1 MLNHPR
7 SLRALVIED
16 DPNLRAVLRAVLA
29 EIGWEVVE
37 AANGQLGV
45 AAFAEHQPDLV
56 LIDIMMPVMDGLQV
70 LELIHTDAER
80 RRVPLLI
87 MTALDDIDAM
97 NRAFDLGAL
106 DFLNKPFNI
115 RLLRRRLHAL
125 LQAVEVEHAIR
136 RAKLEWEAT
145 FDIVPEAVFVT
156 NDQGQVIRC
165 NRSAIGLFQTGYAGL
180 IGRTLPALFYGDPPA
195 PATPENP
202 FQRSGFETQFPTLAG
217 WYQVSNHRVAL
228 EGQAAY
234 CVHVV
239 RDVTAQRQ
247 AEQALRESELHNRAL
262 IENLLEGIIL
272 LDGQGVIKFSSPAVD
287 TILGY
292 TAAELLDRPALSLIH
307 PDQLVGEAARV
318 TREARDPNSTAV
330 FETEVRRRDG
340 SYCWVAGTTRNCL
353 EMDGV
358 HAIVVTLQDITERRR
373 TEQSL
378 ALQAQVLENMAEGV
392 SVTDDTGVILF
403 NNLAF
408 EQMFGYERGELLGQ
422 PFAKVDVGG
431 LESGIVGQIAA
442 ELQQRGV
449 WNGETENVRKDGTPL
464 LTANRVSL
472 LRHGGKHYHV
482 GLKTDITEQKQTQA
496 WIMNTQKLADLG
508 TLAAG
513 VAHELNSPLQVIT
526 GVSESLLR
534 RLDQN
539 KLEPDY
545 LRRNLDVVHRNGWR
559 CAEIVRSLHTYA
571 RASGGQ
577 LAPASLNELL
587 RDGLLLMEHQ
597 LASWS
602 HITIQTNFAEDLPPL
617 TCDRNQ
623 ITQVLINLLTNARDA
638 MPDGGSISLTTRFDP
653 AAQALVL
660 QVADTGQGIPEAIR
674 SKIFDP
680 FFTTK
685 AIGKGTGLGLSIV
698 SGIIRANGGAISLE
712 SQEGRGTTFTVQFP
726 VAVPEAALAGAEP
739 VGRFDEAPLAA

>member
-1 MLNHPR
+1 M
-7 SLRALVIED
+7 
-16 DPNLRAVLRAVLA
+16 
-29 EIGWEVVE
+29 
-37 AANGQLGV
+37 
-45 AAFAEHQPDLV
+45 
-56 LIDIMMPVMDGLQV
+56 
-70 LELIHTDAER
+70 
-80 RRVPLLI
+80 
-87 MTALDDIDAM
+87 
-97 NRAFDLGAL
+97 
-106 DFLNKPFNI
+106 
-115 RLLRRRLHAL
+115 
-125 LQAVEVEHAIR
+125 
-136 RAKLEWEAT
+136 
-145 FDIVPEAVFVT
+145 
-156 NDQGQVIRC
+156 
-165 NRSAIGLFQTGYAGL
+165 
-180 IGRTLPALFYGDPPA
+180 
-195 PATPENP
+195 
-202 FQRSGFETQFPTLAG
+202 
-217 WYQVSNHRVAL
+217 
-228 EGQAAY
+228 
-234 CVHVV
+234 
-239 RDVTAQRQ
+239 
-247 AEQALRESELHNRAL
+247 
-262 IENLLEGIIL
+262 
-272 LDGQGVIKFSSPAVD
+272 
-287 TILGY
+287 
-292 TAAELLDRPALSLIH
+292 
-307 PDQLVGEAARV
+307 
-318 TREARDPNSTAV
+318 
-330 FETEVRRRDG
+330 
-340 SYCWVAGTTRNCL
+340 
-353 EMDGV
+353 
-358 HAIVVTLQDITERRR
+358 
-373 TEQSL
+373 
-378 ALQAQVLENMAEGV
+378 
-392 SVTDDTGVILF
+392 
-403 NNLAF
+403 
-408 EQMFGYERGELLGQ
+408 
-422 PFAKVDVGG
+422 
-431 LESGIVGQIAA
+431 
-442 ELQQRGV
+442 
-449 WNGETENVRKDGTPL
+449 RKDGTPL